1 MAYKKNRV
9 LPNAK
14 GSEEIFLDQLQQLYL
29 VRKTGLDPST
39 TQFWDAILGQQ
50 MQNYVLYP
58 TPLHTIEMLDKEGV
72 AAILYFSALNLRAE
86 LQKSQK
92 Y

>member
-1 MAYKKNRV
+1 MLRGQKKFFWTNCSSST
-9 LPNAK
+9 LS
-14 GSEEIFLDQLQQLYL
+14 G
-29 VRKTGLDPST
+29 KTGLDPLT
-39 TQFWDAILGQQ
+39 MQFWDAILGQQ

-58 TPLHTIEMLDKEGV
+58 TPLHTIEMSDKEGV